1 MPQLR
6 AFVSFHPL
14 LRAEAACARVVVLR
28 QMDVNTHNLQAE
40 NLLLGAVIEDLR
52 ARCAKDD
59 GPSQLPPAP
68 TPPPAPAQAA
78 PLRQTEDA
86 LLDMHQECKV
96 ARQAL
101 RRQTDVLQRTQA
113 LLSDA
118 KRANVQQKQALAAEA
133 SGSGAAERSLV
144 LEIAA
149 LEREAAGGA
158 AARRLRTA
166 AARAA
171 ELEATAHEAIEGM
184 QAAQRECGRPA
195 G

>member
-1 MPQLR
+1 MLSAGSASPPRLPFSRR
-6 AFVSFHPL
+6 AFV
-14 LRAEAACARVVVLR
+14 A

-68 TPPPAPAQAA
+68 TPPPAPAPAA

-113 LLSDA
+113 LLNDA
-118 KRANVQQKQALAAEA
+118 KRANAHQKQALAAQA
-133 SGSGAAERSLV
+133 SGSGAGERALV

-158 AARRLRTA
+158 AARMLRAA

-171 ELEATAHEAIEGM
+171 ELEGTAHEAIEG
-184 QAAQRECGRPA
+184 
-195 G
+195 

>member
-1 MPQLR
+1 
-6 AFVSFHPL
+6 
-14 LRAEAACARVVVLR
+14 
-28 QMDVNTHNLQAE
+28 MDVNTHNLQAE

-68 TPPPAPAQAA
+68 TPPPAPALAA

-118 KRANVQQKQALAAEA
+118 KRTNAQQKQALTAEA
-133 SGSGAAERSLV
+133 SGSGSNSNLPILDPR
-144 LEIAA
+144 
-149 LEREAAGGA
+149 
-158 AARRLRTA
+158 
-166 AARAA
+166 
-171 ELEATAHEAIEGM
+171 
-184 QAAQRECGRPA
+184 
-195 G
+195 

>member
-1 MPQLR
+1 
-6 AFVSFHPL
+6 
-14 LRAEAACARVVVLR
+14 
-28 QMDVNTHNLQAE
+28 MDVTHNLQAE
-40 NLLLGAVIEDLR
+40 NLLLGAIVEDLR
-52 ARCAKDD
+52 ARCTKDG
-59 GPSQLPPAP
+59 GPSQPLLPPS
-68 TPPPAPAQAA
+68 APALPPA

-118 KRANVQQKQALAAEA
+118 RRANSQHKQALTSEA
-133 SGSGAAERSLV
+133 SCSGAAERSLL

-149 LEREAAGGA
+149 LERETAGGA
-158 AARRLRTA
+158 AGRRLR
-166 AARAA
+166 ARAA
-171 ELEATAHEAIEGM
+171 ELEGTAREAVQGM

-195 G
+195 C